1 MSGFVLE
8 CSVAM
13 SWCFE
18 DEAAP
23 YTESVLDRLAGEEA
37 RVQAVWPLEAANVLL
52 AAERRRRLT
61 EAQSRRFV
69 ELLSTL
75 PIHVDETTPARAMD
89 GILSLAREQR
99 LSAYD
104 AAYLELAMREGLPI
118 ATRDL
123 PLTEAARRC
132 GVPLL

>member
-1 MSGFVLE
+1 
-8 CSVAM
+8 M

-37 RVQAVWPLEAANVLL
+37 RVPAVWPLEVANVLL

-89 GILSLAREQR
+89 GILSLAREQS

>member
-8 CSVAM
+8 CPVAM

-37 RVQAVWPLEAANVLL
+37 RVPAVWPLEVANVLQ
-52 AAERRRRLT
+52 AVERRRRLT

-89 GILSLAREQR
+89 GILSLAREQS